1 MLHKRQALGRD
12 IHEHFSLAPARS
24 DTNPPSNPQSAPAPS
39 LPVPYKTGLKLAM
52 RRREH
57 HPCHSSLSLLPPRPA
72 CAPYYRPLP
81 SASAHPDL
89 RPTTSKLEAP
99 TEPRLCT
106 T

>member
-1 MLHKRQALGRD
+1 MNTSVSPQPAVIPTPQATR
-12 IHEHFSLAPARS
+12 
-24 DTNPPSNPQSAPAPS
+24 NPPPLPA
-39 LPVPYKTGLKLAM
+39 PYKTGLKLAM

-57 HPCHSSLSLLPPRPA
+57 HTCHSSLSLLPPRPA